1 MPHCQALHAARPH
14 RFHRWRV
21 MVVTAP
27 NFVVHGTVSV
37 CARVSRRR
45 VWTEQ
50 AYQDEQ
56 HWEER
61 TEAANFRRFIFCC
74 WTSAS
79 CGRRPMSLMSRAAAA
94 ASNAMLSR
102 SEVLRGEPQRVC
114 LKKCI
119 SCLRP
124 IAMVCTPCQC
134 LVREGI
140 IAQAASGQFAD
151 RSTDRPLDGKEC
163 GSTTCSPYVHACIHP
178 LYSGMYAFPD
188 QVHTYKPGVRRLAKW
203 GTVQGLSRFD

>member
-1 MPHCQALHAARPH
+1 MESHGGPPTSSPLEPSRYVPEFHGDACGQSRPTRTSNIGRSGPKPQTSEIH
-14 RFHRWRV
+14 V
-21 MVVTAP
+21 MLLGQCVLGPPSHVTH
-27 NFVVHGTVSV
+27 VTHS
-37 CARVSRRR
+37 
-45 VWTEQ
+45 
-50 AYQDEQ
+50 
-56 HWEER
+56 
-61 TEAANFRRFIFCC
+61 
-74 WTSAS
+74 
-79 CGRRPMSLMSRAAAA
+79 GRGVPR
-94 ASNAMLSR
+94 
-102 SEVLRGEPQRVC
+102 RVC

-124 IAMVCTPCQC
+124 IAMACTPCQC

>member
-1 MPHCQALHAARPH
+1 MEPSRYVPE
-14 RFHRWRV
+14 FHGDACGQSRSTRTINIWRSGLK
-21 MVVTAP
+21 P
-27 NFVVHGTVSV
+27 
-37 CARVSRRR
+37 
-45 VWTEQ
+45 Q
-50 AYQDEQ
+50 
-56 HWEER
+56 
-61 TEAANFRRFIFCC
+61 
-74 WTSAS
+74 TSEIHVLLLGQ
-79 CGRRPMSLMSRAAAA
+79 CVLGPPPMSLMSRAAAA
-94 ASNAMLSR
+94 ASIAKWSR